1 MERNKYVY
9 DLVNKWIENADNK
22 VSVACIVVTGVFT
35 AVTFLAGNMEQ
46 AKEFDKCWG
55 CFYQACTVISLFSL
69 LLSILFYFFAIS
81 PNLGSNGNVQ
91 NESSNEIK
99 SCPIFYGDIV
109 KLSVEE
115 YKNRMNS
122 VDDKT
127 FIDELQNEIHYNSG
141 ICIKKMK
148 WYHRGLWL
156 SFSAIVFSIL
166 RFAIRFLF

>member
-81 PNLGSNGNVQ
+81 PNLGSNGNVK

-99 SCPIFYGDIV
+99 SCPIFYGDIA

-141 ICIKKMK
+141 ICITKMK